1 MEMEFDNNLGEE
13 DILLRAENIKMIV
26 MDVDGTLTDGKIF
39 VGNEGELM
47 KAFDVKDGQGIV
59 LWHKSGKQSAIITGR
74 SSQITDLRA
83 KALGIQ
89 HVYQGRSDKRVAY
102 EELKEKTGLDDD
114 DICYI
119 GDDLPDIPLML
130 RVGLAVAVADATEE
144 TRMAAHYVTESPGGM
159 GAVREAVELIL
170 SAQGLWEE
178 RLAEFY
184 K

>member
-1 MEMEFDNNLGEE
+1 MEQVFDNNLGEE
-13 DILLRAENIKMIV
+13 DIFLRAENIKMII

-39 VGNEGELM
+39 VGNDGELM

-59 LWHKSGKQSAIITGR
+59 LWHKSGKSSAIITGR
-74 SSQITDLRA
+74 SSEITEKRA

-89 HVYQGRSDKRVAY
+89 HVYQGRADKRAAY
-102 EELKEKTGLDDD
+102 EELKEETGLDDD

-130 RVGLAVAVADATEE
+130 KAGLAVAVADATEE
-144 TRMAAHYVTESPGGM
+144 TRLAAHYVTENVGGA
-159 GAVREAVELIL
+159 GAVRELIELIL
-170 SAQGLWEE
+170 SVQGLWEE